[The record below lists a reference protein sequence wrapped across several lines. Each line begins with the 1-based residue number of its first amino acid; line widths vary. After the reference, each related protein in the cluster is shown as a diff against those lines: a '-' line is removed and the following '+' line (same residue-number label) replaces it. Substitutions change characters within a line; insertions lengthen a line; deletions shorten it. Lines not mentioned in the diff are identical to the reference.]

1 MLADTLKGV
10 HLTRLA
16 LTDFRSYV
24 SVDVPLA
31 PGVTIFS
38 GPNGEGKTNLVEAV
52 GYVATLTSHRSA
64 QDAPLI
70 RAGAEQ
76 AIIRAA
82 ISTTPSDALVEIELN
97 AGRANRVRLNRA
109 PLTRPRDVLGVLR
122 TVLFAPEDLALV
134 KGDPGER
141 RRFLD
146 DLLVAMAPR
155 YAAVRADYERVLK
168 QRTALLKSAGPKGG
182 LGRVKGVQ
190 QSREAVTATLDVWDA
205 HLART
210 GAELLV
216 AREHLVQAL
225 RPHVERA
232 YLAVAGDGRGP
243 AEISYRRS
251 FEAPDE
257 ITASGRPAGPTDG
270 GPGVRPD
277 VIHTERP
284 AEVTRGDPAAP
295 PGVSHGERP
304 SRPATDG
311 SAAASPGVIH
321 RERPNMTHGE
331 RVRAAEKSLRGALL
345 EVRSSELD
353 RGVCLAG
360 PHRDEL
366 ELSIRA
372 LPARGYASHGES
384 WSLALALR
392 LASFDLLRAGREDP
406 VLILD
411 DVFAELDAGRRERLA
426 ALVATAE
433 QVLVTAAVPAD
444 VPEILT
450 GARFTVTAGALT
462 PVTDALSADALPA
475 STATNP
481 AVDADVPAGTTADA
495 P

>member
-1 MLADTLKGV
+1 
-10 HLTRLA
+10 LTRLA
-16 LTDFRSYV
+16 LTDFRSYAA
-24 SVDVPLA
+24 VDVPLA

-52 GYVATLTSHRSA
+52 GYVATLSSHRSA

-70 RAGAEQ
+70 RAGEEQ

-97 AGRANRVRLNRA
+97 AGRANRVRLNRT

-134 KGDPGER
+134 KADPGER
-141 RRFLD
+141 RRFID

-182 LGRVKGVQ
+182 RGRVKGIQ

-216 AREHLVQAL
+216 AREHLVQAI

-243 AEISYRRS
+243 AEITYRRS
-251 FEAPDE
+251 FESAE
-257 ITASGRPAGPTDG
+257 DG
-270 GPGVRPD
+270 QVMRPD
-277 VIHTERP
+277 VIHREPP
-284 AEVTRGDPAAP
+284 AGDTPGRPAAP
-295 PGVSHGERP
+295 PAGHQGE
-304 SRPATDG
+304 
-311 SAAASPGVIH
+311 AA
-321 RERPNMTHGE
+321 NMTHGE
-331 RVRAAEKSLRGALL
+331 RVRAAEKSLRAALL

-366 ELSIRA
+366 ELSIRG

-392 LASFDLLRAGREDP
+392 LASFDLLRSGREDP

-411 DVFAELDAGRRERLA
+411 DVFAELDAGRRDRLA
-426 ALVATAE
+426 ALVVTAE

-444 VPEILT
+444 VPAILT
-450 GARFTVTAGALT
+450 GARFTVAAGGLAPVVDPTGASALGA
-462 PVTDALSADALPA
+462 PATDP
-475 STATNP
+475 TG
-481 AVDADVPAGTTADA
+481 VDATPADA

>member
-1 MLADTLKGV
+1 V
-10 HLTRLA
+10 YLTRLA
-16 LTDFRSYV
+16 LTDFRSYE

-97 AGRANRVRLNRA
+97 AGRANRVRLNRT
-109 PLTRPRDVLGVLR
+109 PLSRPRDVLGVLR

-182 LGRVKGVQ
+182 RGRSKGVQ
-190 QSREAVTATLDVWDA
+190 QSREAVTATLDVWDS

-243 AEISYRRS
+243 AEIAYRRS
-251 FEAPDE
+251 FEAPAE
-257 ITASGRPAGPTDG
+257 IPPDGLPVVAATAAQ
-270 GPGVRPD
+270 GVHPD
-277 VIHTERP
+277 VIHTEVAGR
-284 AEVTRGDPAAP
+284 
-295 PGVSHGERP
+295 ERP
-304 SRPATDG
+304 VEV
-311 SAAASPGVIH
+311 ASPGVIH
-321 RERPNMTHGE
+321 REHANMTHGE
-331 RVRAAEKSLRGALL
+331 RVRAAEKSLRAALI

-366 ELSIRA
+366 ELSIRG

-392 LASFDLLRAGREDP
+392 LASFDLLRSGREDP

-444 VPEILT
+444 VPDILA
-450 GARFTVTAGALT
+450 GARFTVAAGALT
-462 PVTDALSADALPA
+462 PVADPAAVADTPAAPDAATDAP
-475 STATNP
+475 
-481 AVDADVPAGTTADA
+481 
-495 P
+495 